1 MIQNQP
7 HRGGN
12 PTVLLTVLIVV
23 SFILMTFD
31 IRSDGEGMAATL
43 REGAQSLAAPLQDAS
58 RQISD
63 PLVSMVDGLAN
74 LSTLREENARLRAEN
89 ESFRL
94 GAAEIEDLRS
104 QNELLREILRIPK
117 GEILEVVAVV
127 RSGTGPLDAG
137 FTIDVGLNQGVI
149 AGNPVVNENDVL
161 IGIVKEAFADS
172 SSVVPVISPVQGVEV
187 VSEDGQIGVVSGLGN
202 AERVELVVIEADTDL
217 LPGSILRTSGQQAGI
232 PRGLPVAQ
240 VTELIRPEG
249 GLIQSTAV
257 EPLVN
262 PVGLDIVRVLQ
273 YQVEPVD
280 PDTVEPGGP
289 GTEGS
294 TTTTSVAG

>member
-1 MIQNQP
+1 
-7 HRGGN
+7 
-12 PTVLLTVLIVV
+12 
-23 SFILMTFD
+23 
-31 IRSDGEGMAATL
+31 MAATL

-58 RQISD
+58 RKISD
-63 PLVSMVDGLAN
+63 PLVNMVDGLAN
-74 LSTLREENARLRAEN
+74 LSALREENVRLRAEN
-89 ESFRL
+89 ENFRL

-172 SSVVPVISPVQGVEV
+172 STVVPVISPAQGVEV
-187 VSEDGQIGVVSGLGN
+187 ISEDGQIGVVSGLGT
-202 AERVELVVIEADTDL
+202 ADRVELVVIEAEFDL

-240 VTELIRPEG
+240 VIELIRPEG

-273 YQVEPVD
+273 FQVEPVD
-280 PDTVEPGGP
+280 PESAEPGESGID
-289 GTEGS
+289 TS
-294 TTTTSVAG
+294 TTTTSVGG

>member
-1 MIQNQP
+1 MIQNRP
-7 HRGGN
+7 RRGGN

-63 PLVSMVDGLAN
+63 PLVNMVDGLAN
-74 LSTLREENARLRAEN
+74 LSALREENATPAGARTRASDWVPPRSRISVPRTN
-89 ESFRL
+89 SSGRSCGFPRGRYSRWWPWC
-94 GAAEIEDLRS
+94 GAGPVHSTPVSRS
-104 QNELLREILRIPK
+104 T
-117 GEILEVVAVV
+117 
-127 RSGTGPLDAG
+127 S
-137 FTIDVGLNQGVI
+137 GLNQGVI

-172 SSVVPVISPVQGVEV
+172 STVVPVISPAQGVEV
-187 VSEDGQIGVVSGLGN
+187 VTEDGQIGVVSGLGN
-202 AERVELVVIEADTDL
+202 AERVELVVIEADIDL

-262 PVGLDIVRVLQ
+262 PGRAG
-273 YQVEPVD
+273 YREGAPV
-280 PDTVEPGGP
+280 PGRTGR
-289 GTEGS
+289 S
-294 TTTTSVAG
+294 RHRRAR